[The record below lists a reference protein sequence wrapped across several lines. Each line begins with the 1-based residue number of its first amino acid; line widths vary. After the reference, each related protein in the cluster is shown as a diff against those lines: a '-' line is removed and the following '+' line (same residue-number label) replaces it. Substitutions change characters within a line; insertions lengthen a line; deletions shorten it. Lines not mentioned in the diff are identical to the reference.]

1 MKKKVI
7 LKRRMITMFDRKGLK
22 LRAKLVLLRSY
33 SKVFLAC
40 IIISL
45 LSGGGLGIFSGRVKN
60 VDLSAI
66 PYDRMRLIYI
76 IFLALVFI
84 TILLSIFMISPL
96 IVGHKKFM
104 IENSKSN
111 VSLNLLLVP
120 FNNGYKRIVFVQFMK
135 NLFIFLWA
143 IPALLPTVVLF
154 FYRYTVVS
162 MIISAQYG
170 SESALWSLLGILISW
185 SASTLILYIPAFIKE
200 LQYLLVPY
208 MLADNPEITWRY
220 ALSESKEMMV
230 GNKWAYIKLRL
241 SFLPWLILANLACGV
256 GGFFLAPYIEA
267 TVCEMYME
275 LSGQTP
281 TVNNVFYEQM

>member
-1 MKKKVI
+1 
-7 LKRRMITMFDRKGLK
+7 MFNRKELK

-45 LSGGGLGIFSGRVKN
+45 LSGGGIGIFSGRVR
-60 VDLSAI
+60 DIDFSAI
-66 PYDRMRLIYI
+66 PHDKLMMIYI

-84 TILLSIFMISPL
+84 TVLLSIFMISPL
-96 IVGHKKFM
+96 IVGHRKFM

-111 VSLNLLLVP
+111 VPLNLLLAP
-120 FNNGYKRIVFVQFMK
+120 FSNGYKRIVFVQFMK
-135 NLFIFLWA
+135 NLFIFLWG
-143 IPALLPTVVLF
+143 IPALLPTVILF
-154 FYRYTVVS
+154 FYRYTIVR
-162 MIISAQYG
+162 MIILAQAG
-170 SESALWSLLGILISW
+170 SESALWSLFGILISW
-185 SASTLILYIPAFIKE
+185 GISSLILYVPALIKE
-200 LQYLLVPY
+200 LQYMLVPY

-241 SFLPWLILANLACGV
+241 SFLPWLILANLLCCV
-256 GGFFLAPYIEA
+256 GGMLVTPYIEA

-281 TVNNVFYEQM
+281 TVNNVFYES